1 MTTRLFNN
9 NFKFHHKNSS
19 SPTICIYTKI
29 LHNIS
34 GDVNTNTMNTP
45 IPTLKEIDN
54 ILHSLEYRDNDF
66 KFFFKIWPNIN
77 TMNLP
82 QHELLNNVWGNQQ
95 IINQCLSL
103 NYENKIYMK
112 LRRDKIIS
120 NQNNKYTL
128 TPILS
133 NSNGFKLRELSQL
146 LGISTQE
153 DHNIFVYVFYTW
165 LLNPS
170 MPNTDYVYKENFE
183 DIKYNENVKH
193 YINYIENNLTFNYI
207 MTPVIPNTQTF
218 GYVMTMV
225 RDNNTH
231 TVEVLMENFC
241 NIFVNIV
248 EGIKTLKKSSINHN
262 DLHENNIFVS
272 ELKHNGIN
280 TFIYDY
286 DRSFC
291 EKLNPMLNPM
301 LNNDICSGTCLNSQC
316 NRYDDWLDFFKIL
329 HYVFRGN
336 NSQFNLLLLLIITG
350 QSIPLS
356 QSMVNLFKGFIQII
370 TSNQFLYYPIAPH
383 CSWYFDNDING
394 PNKETISIREEFKAL
409 LKNYETVIARIKI
422 WTSPSRIAQFRLLN
436 TDSNLLKNIDNN
448 DGGYLLKTK
457 PHNNNDGNKLKS
469 KVDNKVFNILKTK
482 PYNNND
488 GNILLKSKLHN
499 NDGNILKRKL
509 DNEDCNILKRKLDN
523 EDCNILK
530 NKLDNNNDGNLL
542 LKNKLDN
549 NVSVFELAM
558 QYNEFRRQKY

>member
-29 LHNIS
+29 LHNIT
-34 GDVNTNTMNTP
+34 GDVNINNMNTP

-54 ILHSLEYRDNDF
+54 ILESLEYSDNDF

-82 QHELLNNVWGNQQ
+82 QNELFNNVWGNQR
-95 IINQCLSL
+95 IINECQSL

-112 LRRDKIIS
+112 LRHDKIIDNQKNT

-133 NSNGFKLRELSQL
+133 NSSGFKLRELSQL

-153 DHNIFVYVFYTW
+153 DHNIFIYVFYTW

-301 LNNDICSGTCLNSQC
+301 LNNDICSGTCLYSQC
-316 NRYDDWLDFFKIL
+316 NRYDKWLDFFKIL

-336 NSQFNLLLLLIITG
+336 NSQF
-350 QSIPLS
+350 
-356 QSMVNLFKGFIQII
+356 K
-370 TSNQFLYYPIAPH
+370 
-383 CSWYFDNDING
+383 
-394 PNKETISIREEFKAL
+394 
-409 LKNYETVIARIKI
+409 
-422 WTSPSRIAQFRLLN
+422 
-436 TDSNLLKNIDNN
+436 
-448 DGGYLLKTK
+448 
-457 PHNNNDGNKLKS
+457 
-469 KVDNKVFNILKTK
+469 
-482 PYNNND
+482 
-488 GNILLKSKLHN
+488 
-499 NDGNILKRKL
+499 
-509 DNEDCNILKRKLDN
+509 
-523 EDCNILK
+523 
-530 NKLDNNNDGNLL
+530 
-542 LKNKLDN
+542 
-549 NVSVFELAM
+549 
-558 QYNEFRRQKY
+558 

>member
-1 MTTRLFNN
+1 MSINKLFNN

-29 LHNIS
+29 LHNITR
-34 GDVNTNTMNTP
+34 DVNTNNMNTP

-54 ILHSLEYRDNDF
+54 ILHSLEYRENDF

-82 QHELLNNVWGNQQ
+82 QNQLFNNVWGNQR
-95 IINQCLSL
+95 IINQCQSL
-103 NYENKIYMK
+103 NYENNIYMK
-112 LRRDKIIS
+112 LRRDKIIDNQNNT

-133 NSNGFKLRELSQL
+133 NSSGFKLRELSQL

-241 NIFVNIV
+241 NVFVNIV

-262 DLHENNIFVS
+262 DLHENNIFVT
-272 ELKHNGIN
+272 ELKTNGIN

-291 EKLNPMLNPM
+291 EKPNPM

-383 CSWYFDNDING
+383 CSWYFDDDING
-394 PNKETISIREEFKAL
+394 PNKDTISIRQSIKRL
-409 LKNYETVIARIKI
+409 LHTYETVIYRINT
-422 WTSPSRIAQFRLLN
+422 WNSPSRIAQFTLLN

-469 KVDNKVFNILKTK
+469 KVDNNDGNKIKTK

-488 GNILLKSKLHN
+488 GNILLKS
-499 NDGNILKRKL
+499 KL

-523 EDCNILK
+523 EDCNLLK
-530 NKLDNNNDGNLL
+530 NTLDNNNDGNLL